1 MATFYNQATLSY
13 NGTTTTSNITTGEL
27 VEVLSAN
34 KTAVPETYGSNDR
47 VTYVINLVNTGNVP
61 YTDLT
66 VTDNLGAYSFGTD
79 RVVPLVYTE
88 DSVRLFQNGIPAAAP
103 VAAISTEL
111 SLSGITVPAK
121 GTTTIVYEARV
132 NGYAPLTAGS
142 TITNTVTISGG
153 NLSTPITATETITV
167 EAVPELSIIKSL
179 TPLTVSENS
188 EITYTL
194 IIQNTGNT
202 AATAADALSITDTF
216 QPILKDITVTY
227 DGTAWEEGTNYTYD
241 ETTGLFT
248 TVPGQITVPAATF
261 TQDADTG
268 LFTTVPGTAT
278 ITVTGTI

>member
-34 KTAVPETYGSNDR
+34 KTAVPKTYGNNDR
-47 VTYVINLVNTGNVP
+47 VTYVVNLVNTGNVP

-66 VTDNLGAYSFGTD
+66 VTDNLGAYAFGTGQ
-79 RVVPLVYTE
+79 VIPLLYTE
-88 DSVRLFQNGIPAAAP
+88 DSARLFQNGVPTADPTATVGTA
-103 VAAISTEL
+103 L
-111 SLSGITVPAK
+111 SLSGITVPAR
-121 GTTTIVYEARV
+121 GTATIVYEARV
-132 NGYAPLTAGS
+132 NGFAPLTAGS

-167 EAVPELSIIKSL
+167 EAAPELTIIKSL

-194 IIQNTGNT
+194 MIQNTGNT
-202 AATAADALSITDTF
+202 AATAADTLRITDTF

-227 DGTAWEEGTNYTYD
+227 GGTAWEEGTNYTYD

-261 TQDADTG
+261 TQDSDTG